1 MTQKEFEERTRRL
14 ITAED
19 YRLVENLYMAAGD
32 MNKDEFCKEMRDM
45 CAYDGACL
53 LYTSPSPRD

>member
-32 MNKDEFCKEMRDM
+32 MNKDEFCKEMQ
-45 CAYDGACL
+45 
-53 LYTSPSPRD
+53 